1 MGSRSNRSQER
12 NQSNPTGRS
21 KNSSGWSNQFRR
33 NAEDKMKRSMI
44 SLMVLLFGVLSPFCS
59 AQEKPKAEDGQKA
72 EVRTTPVKVQIV
84 ITELEGDKKIK
95 SLPYTLY
102 INAPDAPDWKS
113 SGFVKLRVGSR
124 VPVYTGGTT
133 GSMTYLDVGT
143 NIDARS
149 AYSDGR
155 LLMQLNLERSWVEGD
170 VSVPVAKSEGSL
182 SETSSGH
189 FREPII
195 RNFRSELDLKLREGQ
210 PVESTI
216 ATDPISAKVL
226 KVDVSFTI
234 VK

>member
-1 MGSRSNRSQER
+1 
-12 NQSNPTGRS
+12 
-21 KNSSGWSNQFRR
+21 
-33 NAEDKMKRSMI
+33 MKRSMI

-59 AQEKPKAEDGQKA
+59 AQDKPKAEDGQKA
-72 EVRTTPVKVQIV
+72 DVRTTPVKVQIV

-124 VPVYTGGTT
+124 VPVYTGGTA

-143 NIDARS
+143 NMDARS
-149 AYSDGR
+149 AYTGEGR
-155 LLMQLNLERSWVEGD
+155 LLLQMKIERSWVEGD
-170 VSVPVAKSEGSL
+170 VSVPVAKSDGSV

-195 RNFRSELDLKLREGQ
+195 RNFTSELDLKLREGQ
-210 PVESTI
+210 SIESI
-216 ATDPISAKVL
+216 VATDPISGKVL
-226 KVDVSFTI
+226 KVDISFTI